1 MKMPV
6 RIGESRPLHRICLAV
21 GRIQTANQTAQNKR
35 EAEKECAFPILH
47 KGMDKCVLNGYRKF
61 CT

>member
-21 GRIQTANQTAQNKR
+21 GCIQTAKQTAAQNER
-35 EAEKECAFPILH
+35 EAEEQFGFRNHVVNMAGAC
-47 KGMDKCVLNGYRKF
+47 
-61 CT
+61 